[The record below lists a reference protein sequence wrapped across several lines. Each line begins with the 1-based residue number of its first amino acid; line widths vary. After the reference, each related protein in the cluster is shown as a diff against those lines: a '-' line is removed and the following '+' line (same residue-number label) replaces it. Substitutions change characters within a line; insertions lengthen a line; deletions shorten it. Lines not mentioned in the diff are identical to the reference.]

1 MKKYIFLAAIA
12 ISSVSCDGVLNT
24 EPQSSI
30 SDGSVIVDEK
40 SSLAALIGTY
50 DGLQSYF
57 GPNQLA
63 HTLISDNLV
72 LSTAPG
78 NIIPTYTAAGTGAFD
93 GTNAGAYSSIYTTIN
108 RANFVIDKT
117 SELTDAVIKPASKN
131 QYLGEAY
138 FIRALA
144 YFDLVRTYGGVP
156 LITKSTT
163 TSNQHDGI
171 KRSTVAQTYAQVLS
185 DLNKADSLLI
195 EPTTVVRNR
204 ANKYAVYAL
213 KARFYLYNENWEKAE
228 EYASKVIAN
237 STSYKLVKPF
247 STFFTTQKSTESILE
262 LTYSSSDKNPI
273 YTYLLAPIEGGRLD
287 YVPEAGFVTQLLDPT
302 KGGARKS
309 LVKLLASGV
318 YAVTEYGNQDGSSA
332 LFVLRLAEQY
342 LIRAEARVK
351 KVHPE
356 IGNAI
361 KDLNVI
367 RSRSDVADFI
377 GNDNTPASDV
387 LLAIENERRYEL
399 AFEGH
404 RFSDIVRTGR
414 AATVFGALNPLF
426 KDPGRWVF
434 PIPYTEIVADPDL
447 EQNEAYK

>member
-1 MKKYIFLAAIA
+1 MKKYIFIAAIA
-12 ISSVSCDGVLNT
+12 LSSASCTGVLDT
-24 EPQSSI
+24 EPETSI

-40 SSLAALIGTY
+40 SSLAALVGTY
-50 DGLQSYF
+50 DGLQGYY

-93 GTNAGAYSSIYTTIN
+93 GTNAGGYASIYTTIN
-108 RANFVIDKT
+108 RANFLIEKT
-117 SELTDAVIKPASKN
+117 TALSDAVIKPALKN

-138 FIRALA
+138 FLRALS

-156 LITKSTT
+156 IVTKPTVSSTQT
-163 TSNQHDGI
+163 VGI

-185 DLNKADSLLI
+185 DLNKADSLLV

-204 ANKYAVYAL
+204 ASKYAVYAL
-213 KARFYLYNENWEKAE
+213 KARFYLYNENWIKAE
-228 EYASKVIAN
+228 EYATKVINNA
-237 STSYKLVKPF
+237 TGYKLVKPF

-262 LTYSSSDKNPI
+262 LTFSSADKNPI
-273 YTYLLAPIEGGRLD
+273 YTYLLAPAEGGRLD
-287 YVPEAGFVTQLLDPT
+287 YAAESGFAAQLLDPN

-309 LVKLLASGV
+309 LVKLLPSGM
-318 YAVTEYGNQDGSSA
+318 YAVNEYGNQDGSSA
-332 LFVLRLAEQY
+332 LFVLRLSEQY

-351 KVHPE
+351 KASSDLP
-356 IGNAI
+356 NAI
-361 KDLNVI
+361 IDLNTI
-367 RSRSDVADFI
+367 RTRSDVPEFVATVSTTA
-377 GNDNTPASDV
+377 GDV

-426 KDPGRWVF
+426 KDAGRWVF
-434 PIPYTEIVADPDL
+434 PIPYKEIVADPDL
-447 EQNEAYK
+447 EQNDAYK